1 MSELD
6 DALKKEKLIV
16 GSKRTLKLLKNEKL
30 KKIFLASNCD
40 DIIKKEINKY
50 AKIVNVDVV
59 ELNISNEELG
69 ARCKKPFAI
78 SVLSY

>member
-69 ARCKKPFAI
+69 ARYKKPFAI